1 MKAAMQLATWA
12 SVALVAVACHKAEES
27 TPTPSAHVPAAAAAA
42 AVSSVETRWVT
53 VVSAG
58 DAVILEAPAWTVA
71 APGSTAEVTVPV
83 RGRLEEVLVR
93 AGDHV
98 DAGQAL
104 VRLRSPELVS
114 AVVARKSAQKRID
127 AWEKHVR
134 ELANLRKDGLARTA
148 DVFAAEAQLADLQA
162 ERAQADA
169 VLHGAGL
176 TDADAATVEKSGL
189 WTLRAP
195 MAGVVRDVAAV
206 LGAQAEPGAAPLLVL
221 VALQPARVEVHL
233 HQPLPADVRLRFE
246 PTAGTPLELA
256 DAQTATAVDPQDGSI
271 VRWFAPA
278 TPADLP
284 AGLRG
289 RLRVSS
295 QAAGALQVP
304 ARALV
309 QRPEGA
315 AVVKKQGQS
324 AVFAPVTVLAVVG
337 PLAIVRGLQPGDA
350 VAAESDRSPLARP
363 PEGGD

>member
-27 TPTPSAHVPAAAAAA
+27 TPTPSAHVPAEAAV

-221 VALQPARVEVHL
+221 VAVWPGRRRARW
-233 HQPLPADVRLRFE
+233 
-246 PTAGTPLELA
+246 TARAP
-256 DAQTATAVDPQDGSI
+256 DTAPP
-271 VRWFAPA
+271 RP
-278 TPADLP
+278 
-284 AGLRG
+284 
-289 RLRVSS
+289 
-295 QAAGALQVP
+295 AAGAAFP
-304 ARALV
+304 AGPGG
-309 QRPEGA
+309 RPE
-315 AVVKKQGQS
+315 
-324 AVFAPVTVLAVVG
+324 
-337 PLAIVRGLQPGDA
+337 
-350 VAAESDRSPLARP
+350 P
-363 PEGGD
+363 PR